1 MTEHH
6 AAGGRPGFLGL
17 LSDREVG
24 ELATA
29 GRVRRYRRGATL
41 LTEGSVSSL
50 VVVLQSGRVKVSSV
64 TDRGDEVLL
73 AVRSRGDLLGEFSA
87 LDGEPCSATV
97 TALDPV
103 EALVVGAAEFRA
115 FLEAH
120 PAVALQLL
128 EMLTRRLRDAD
139 RKRVEFGAADT
150 TGRVSSRLV
159 ELADRFG
166 QPTQH
171 GVRISVPL
179 TQEELAGWVGSSRE
193 AVSKALRAL
202 RARGWIETRRKA
214 IVVIDLAALRR
225 RAT

>member
-1 MTEHH
+1 VTEHH
-6 AAGGRPGFLGL
+6 ADGGRPGFLGL

-24 ELATA
+24 DLAAA

-41 LTEGSVSSL
+41 LTEGTVSGL
-50 VVVLQSGRVKVSSV
+50 VVVLHSGRVKVSSV

-87 LDGEPCSATV
+87 LDGEPCSATA

-166 QPTQH
+166 QPTQQ